1 MPHISGNSCYNSL
14 RVDFCAQNRPS
25 NRFLK
30 NWALQ
35 AYVRKKYLDGRIIMV
50 DNSKTRVVVG
60 MSGGVDSSV
69 TALLLKEQG
78 YDVIGVFMKNWDD
91 TDEFLSLIHI

>member
-1 MPHISGNSCYNSL
+1 MRKKCKKGAQKTYITRISCYNRL
-14 RVDFCAQNRPS
+14 RVVSRIQNRPS

-35 AYVRKKYLDGRIIMV
+35 AYVRKKYLDGRIIMT

-69 TALLLKEQG
+69 TALSC
-78 YDVIGVFMKNWDD
+78 NAP
-91 TDEFLSLIHI
+91 